1 MKVYQRWFLARTQIL
16 GLLSKGDHGI
26 FLYKYVPNETQL
38 DSKSFPVFNSQIP
51 DHIVFMPGL
60 RFAVTY
66 SREIIQFYNNKIN
79 RDYRIVTTLF
89 QVPRFDIP
97 MELRPL
103 VLDENNNFINSDRL
117 LQFVKDKKIEVSPLL
132 ESVRRIGQ
140 DTPTE
145 TCLSSLKSI

>member
-16 GLLSKGDHGI
+16 GLLSKGDHDI

-51 DHIVFMPGL
+51 DHIVLLPGL

-66 SREIIQFYNNKIN
+66 SRELILYQDNKIN

-89 QVPRFDIP
+89 QVPRY
-97 MELRPL
+97 ELPEQFKRFK
-103 VLDENNNFINSDRL
+103 LDENNDFVDLKERL
-117 LQFVKDKKIEVSPLL
+117 VFVKDKNIEVKPLL
-132 ESVRRIGQ
+132 DLVRKIGQ
-140 DTPTE
+140 EVKTE
-145 TCLSSLKSI
+145 TCLPALKSF